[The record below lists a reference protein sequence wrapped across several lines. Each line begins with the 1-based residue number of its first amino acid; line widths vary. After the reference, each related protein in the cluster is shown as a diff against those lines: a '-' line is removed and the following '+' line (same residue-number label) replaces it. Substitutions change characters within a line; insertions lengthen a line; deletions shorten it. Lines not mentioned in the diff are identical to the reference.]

1 MDFIYRRAQCFQIT
15 GLSCAQLYCELVSGC
30 NKYVVSSC
38 IPEKKY
44 LRVAFCYVLIC
55 SINMR
60 TTCKE
65 SLIKLNREAVLRK
78 LIPSFSN
85 TGIVS

>member
-1 MDFIYRRAQCFQIT
+1 MVHSPLT
-15 GLSCAQLYCELVSGC
+15 
-30 NKYVVSSC
+30 KYFVSSC

-44 LRVAFCYVLIC
+44 LRVAFCNVLIC

-60 TTCKE
+60 ATCQE

-78 LIPSFSN
+78 LIPNSSN
-85 TGIVS
+85 TGIAY